1 MFQRLIE
8 MFTAPPGAGPVA
20 GDGLQV
26 AVAALL
32 IEAARTDDAFDG
44 PERAMIRTL
53 LADRF
58 GLSRAETDRLVDA
71 AADAQDRSVGLYRH
85 IRHVTD
91 AYDADARIGLIEM
104 LWEVAYADG
113 RLDPQEERWSADRR
127 LVHAPTRI
135 APPAA
140 RAGQLTPV
148 QLRRRISDLR
158 DAAAPPA
165 AVERTGV
172 RAARCEAAACRPPSP
187 SSLPLCCHQSDS
199 GHTPPASQ
207 RSGRS

>member
-113 RLDPQEERWSADRR
+113 RLDPQEDALVRR
-127 LVHAPTRI
+127 IAGLVHVSDQDRG
-135 APPAA
+135 AA
-140 RAGQLTPV
+140 RKRVLA
-148 QLRRRISDLR
+148 RRGI
-158 DAAAPPA
+158 
-165 AVERTGV
+165 
-172 RAARCEAAACRPPSP
+172 
-187 SSLPLCCHQSDS
+187 
-199 GHTPPASQ
+199 
-207 RSGRS
+207 